1 MMPTS
6 TSRPRHTATAVLV
19 ISIAAPVSPVAATGE
34 TGAALV
40 SLTPAP
46 SRPAAPNL
54 VFIMAD
60 QWRGT
65 ALGCLGTEPV
75 RTPHLDRL
83 ASEGLHFTDA
93 VSSYPVSSPA
103 RGMLMTGRYPLGS
116 RVTGNCNSDT
126 APYGVELP
134 TESRCWSDVLS
145 EHGYELGYIGKWHL
159 DAPRRPYVDTRN
171 NRGRVAWN
179 EWCPPERRHGFGYW
193 LAYGT
198 YDDHLRPMYWTTD
211 APRDSFHYVDQW
223 GPEFEADRAVDYIR
237 NEGGRLRDPQK
248 PFALVVSMNPPHTGY
263 ELVPQ
268 RYKDFYRD
276 LDVEALCAAP
286 VVPPRGTRNGDYF
299 RRSVRDYYA
308 CMTGVDE
315 QVGRIVAE
323 LERAGL
329 TEQTLVIF
337 TSDHGDCM
345 GMHDHVGKNVCYDE
359 AMRVPMILRWPG
371 TIEARRDTTAM
382 PAFADLGPTMLSLM
396 GLEAYIPAEVET
408 YDWARYVM
416 KPGTAAPTAQQPYYF
431 VQPARPETGM
441 RGWRTPRYTFA
452 VRADGKSAPAY
463 ILFDRQT
470 DPWQLRN
477 AAADCP
483 DVVRTLTQQLKDW
496 LRRTDDPFVRWLEA
510 EEN

>member
-1 MMPTS
+1 MPTS

-19 ISIAAPVSPVAATGE
+19 ISIAAPVSSVAATGE
-34 TGAALV
+34 TDAALV

-145 EHGYELGYIGKWHL
+145 EHGYELGLHRQV
-159 DAPRRPYVDTRN
+159 APRR
-171 NRGRVAWN
+171 A
-179 EWCPPERRHGFGYW
+179 PPPLRRHAQQPRPRGLERMVPARAPSRVQL
-193 LAYGT
+193 LAGYGT

-268 RYKDFYRD
+268 RYKDLYRD
-276 LDVEALCAAP
+276 MDVESLCAAP
-286 VVPPRGTRNGDYF
+286 VVPPQGTRNGDYF

-323 LERAGL
+323 LE
-329 TEQTLVIF
+329 
-337 TSDHGDCM
+337 
-345 GMHDHVGKNVCYDE
+345 
-359 AMRVPMILRWPG
+359 P
-371 TIEARRDTTAM
+371 
-382 PAFADLGPTMLSLM
+382 
-396 GLEAYIPAEVET
+396 
-408 YDWARYVM
+408 
-416 KPGTAAPTAQQPYYF
+416 
-431 VQPARPETGM
+431 
-441 RGWRTPRYTFA
+441 
-452 VRADGKSAPAY
+452 
-463 ILFDRQT
+463 
-470 DPWQLRN
+470 
-477 AAADCP
+477 P
-483 DVVRTLTQQLKDW
+483 D
-496 LRRTDDPFVRWLEA
+496 
-510 EEN
+510 